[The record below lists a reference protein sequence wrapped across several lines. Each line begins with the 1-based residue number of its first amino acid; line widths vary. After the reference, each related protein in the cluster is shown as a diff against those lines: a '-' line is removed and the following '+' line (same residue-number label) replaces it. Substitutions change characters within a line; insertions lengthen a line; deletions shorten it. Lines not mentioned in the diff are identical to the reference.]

1 MPDMRPN
8 LLHSVRSVC
17 KKRLDV
23 EKYALLTKDCCYFLV
38 LKFQNATMYY
48 FCKLRKLLELI
59 SCINTECDTK
69 LIYKVQGTSIILVQS
84 INNQKRNSVTCFLD
98 YRTKSVQM

>member
-1 MPDMRPN
+1 MRPN

-59 SCINTECDTK
+59 SCINTVCDTK
-69 LIYKVQGTSIILVQS
+69 LIYKVQVLSWYKVLTIKNVIA
-84 INNQKRNSVTCFLD
+84 
-98 YRTKSVQM
+98 